1 MLSGSVC
8 AGVGSAL
15 PAASSARQPGGA
27 RGWDRGAGG
36 RPLGVGVSSGFLG
49 PPARR
54 SSGRRIPSLLGL
66 GPASLLPLPWPV
78 AEPALCARVPGTPA
92 RPTPAAR
99 PHQPPPRSERPS
111 AIPGS
116 SPPVRA
122 TKASS
127 GQSFSQRALGGLL
140 SPLGRAAPGRW
151 APQGASPAALPGPA
165 ERLQPGHPRRRRA
178 EAPGRAAL
186 GAGSRRPRSAPRA
199 LRGPLCVHLS
209 AGMASPT
216 RSPRPSS
223 SHLLVEQQQ

>member
-66 GPASLLPLPWPV
+66 GPTSLLPLPWPV

-127 GQSFSQRALGGLL
+127 GQSFSQRALGGPPV
-140 SPLGRAAPGRW
+140 SPGEGCPG
-151 APQGASPAALPGPA
+151 QVGAS
-165 ERLQPGHPRRRRA
+165 RRVPRCT
-178 EAPGRAAL
+178 P
-186 GAGSRRPRSAPRA
+186 GSRRAAAARAPTQAAGGSPWPRRPRCRLSPPA
-199 LRGPLCVHLS
+199 LS
-209 AGMASPT
+209 
-216 RSPRPSS
+216 SPRPPWSPLRAS
-223 SHLLVEQQQ
+223 LRGDGKPDAISPTQ